1 MDLEYRSIMVIL
13 AAVDEKRNPEQVI
26 ETAHELA
33 VAFDDEL
40 QVLHVIPEKNAEEHF
55 NSLRKVEEFKDASFS
70 IEIERA
76 KKIAETLID
85 SALEDPDRSK
95 ISPIGRT
102 GDPADE
108 IISMAESVGPRYVVI
123 GSRKRTPT
131 GKALFGSVS
140 QSVILTS
147 DYPTVTVRTD
157 G

>member
-1 MDLEYRSIMVIL
+1 MVIL
-13 AAVDEKRNPEQVI
+13 AAVDEKRNPDRVI

-33 VAFDDEL
+33 LAFDDEL

-55 NSLRKVEEFKDASFS
+55 NSLRKVKEFRDASFS

-76 KKIAETLID
+76 EKIAETLVD
-85 SALEDPDRSK
+85 SALENPDRSN

-108 IISMAESVGPRYVVI
+108 IIATADSVNPRYVVI
-123 GSRKRTPT
+123 GSRKRSPT

-140 QSVILTS
+140 QSVILNS
-147 DYPTVTVRTD
+147 DWPTVTVKTD
-157 G
+157 D